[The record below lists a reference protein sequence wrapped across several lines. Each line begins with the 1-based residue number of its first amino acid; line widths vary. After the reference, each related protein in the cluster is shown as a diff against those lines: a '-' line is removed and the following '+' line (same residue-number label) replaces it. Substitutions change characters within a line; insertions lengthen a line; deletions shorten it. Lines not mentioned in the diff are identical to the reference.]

1 MSATPPSESAP
12 LLPDVERAKPEPTRR
27 IRAVIHAALS
37 AIFVLTL
44 VLVLFFLD
52 DGKSGSWL
60 SGQLPKDPILAAQEV
75 LKVAPVIVRLF
86 TFHFSKIEAVRFGL
100 MRFACGMIRM
110 DT

>member
-1 MSATPPSESAP
+1 MSATLPSESAP

-86 TFHFSKIEAVRFGL
+86 TFHCCTVLCRCMHPNVA
-100 MRFACGMIRM
+100 ACYRM
-110 DT
+110 SFYP